1 MIFHFMCV
9 YNHVF
14 HGRYIAVIWIRT
26 DDLLIT
32 CYMFFDF
39 QAPDD
44 DYFSVHI
51 RRVGDWTEALAKA
64 CHVDGGEIQEAK
76 KMPVSVVKHN

>member
-1 MIFHFMCV
+1 
-9 YNHVF
+9 
-14 HGRYIAVIWIRT
+14 
-26 DDLLIT
+26 
-32 CYMFFDF
+32 MFFDL